1 MIYFWY
7 VRILIML
14 SAKFSK
20 YIFIYQ
26 LLLTRIVES
35 LKTWIKPVQQFI
47 TTFFQ
52 SFMCPLMGLSQDAS
66 MFFSSFSIVLIAV
79 DRFLYICEPHKK
91 QISATMVSM
100 NKNRSVTFIH
110 SFIHIKAYTLSILAF
125 VIAFILASP
134 LCFSTKAMLSNH
146 GSYCYEVAR
155 KI

>member
-1 MIYFWY
+1 MN
-7 VRILIML
+7 
-14 SAKFSK
+14 
-20 YIFIYQ
+20 
-26 LLLTRIVES
+26 
-35 LKTWIKPVQQFI
+35 KTNSTVYYY
-47 TTFFQ
+47 FFQ

-91 QISATMVSM
+91 QISAKMVSM

-110 SFIHIKAYTLSILAF
+110 SFIHSFIYIFLQAYTFSILAF

-146 GSYCYEVAR
+146 GSYCYEVGNCNL
-155 KI
+155 KGKGF